1 MIATE
6 GLTPDELACSF
17 ASGIKLEKK
26 SAIAPLLNGLDVM
39 FSASDMVNM
48 FAEIFSENS
57 NLNSNSYLSP
67 LLFSPLE
74 LIWNWVIDLS

>member
-57 NLNSNSYLSP
+57 NLNEYLSP